1 MAMDFGKLNFAVGF
15 NRTSAFP
22 LDANSYFEDYNA
34 AVEAV
39 AGAAEV
45 GSADSAYYIGQI
57 IIINDKSSTNNKGL
71 GLYQITGTAGAGT
84 LTKFGQ
90 ATSADEL
97 GEKVSA
103 LGNQIS
109 IINNKLVAATQLK
122 EGLMSADDKK
132 KLDGIAEKAQVN
144 TIEGIQ
150 LDGVDIA
157 PGEGKKVNIVINE
170 TYLKKTDAANSYVAK
185 ENGKGLSTNDYDNN
199 AKTVV
204 ESVAGINTRV
214 TELEGKIS
222 GVTGA
227 MHFKGVLTEKPS
239 DLSSYAAG
247 DVIVVDKKEYVCAEN
262 EEGTKEWHELG
273 DEGSYL
279 TKTEAET
286 KYVKSESYSTDKAA
300 LEQNIQ
306 AAASAVAAEQT
317 RATEAESAL
326 QTAIDGK
333 ASTGA
338 VSAIETRV
346 ANIEG
351 NYLTSSDKTALES
364 AIGAKASQTDL
375 NAATDKITTLETKVG
390 NVAAEGK
397 EATGLYKDIANEVA
411 ARQTL
416 AKKVTNSEKNIETLQ
431 ANVGTDGDG
440 ADAEG
445 SLFARIKQ
453 LSSDLAGKID
463 GITVNGEAVTI
474 ENKIAQITLPDAF
487 IIGLKEGEDDLVVT
501 DGKLELAKVSTDKLV
516 QGTKTLVLNGGNAN
530 K

>member
-1 MAMDFGKLNFAVGF
+1 MAIDFGKLNFAVGF

-34 AVEAV
+34 AVDAV

-57 IIINDKSSTNNKGL
+57 IIINDKSSTDNKGL

-132 KLDGIAEKAQVN
+132 KLDGIDEKAQVN

-170 TYLKKTDAANSYVAK
+170 TYLKKTDAANRYVAK

-199 AKTVV
+199 AKTIV
-204 ESVAGINTRV
+204 ESVGGINTRV

-227 MHFKGVLTEKPS
+227 MHFKGVLTGKPS
-239 DLSSYAAG
+239 DLSSYEAG
-247 DVIVVDKKEYVCAEN
+247 DVIVVDKKEYVCAVN

-300 LEQNIQ
+300 LEQSIKV
-306 AAASAVAAEQT
+306 ATDAVATEKSRAEGV
-317 RATEAESAL
+317 EGEL
-326 QTAIDGK
+326 QTAINEK
-333 ASTGA
+333 AS
-338 VSAIETRV
+338 IETVNAISGKV
-346 ANIEG
+346 ATIEG
-351 NYLTSSDKTALES
+351 NYLTSTDKKALES
-364 AIGAKASQTDL
+364 AIGEKASQKDL
-375 NAATDKITTLETKVG
+375 NTANGKITELETKVG
-390 NVAAEGK
+390 KAAAGE
-397 EATGLYKDIANEVA
+397 EAATGLYKNIADEVA
-411 ARQTL
+411 ARQAL
-416 AKKVTNSEKNIETLQ
+416 ARKVTNSETNIETLQ
-431 ANVGTDGDG
+431 NNVGTSDDG
-440 ADAEG
+440 ASATG

-453 LSSDLAGKID
+453 LSSDLDGKID
-463 GITVNGEAVTI
+463 GITVDGVDVTI
-474 ENKIAQITLPDAF
+474 ENKIAKITLPDAF

-501 DGKLELAKVSTDKLV
+501 DGKLELAQVSTDKLV

>member
-1 MAMDFGKLNFAVGF
+1 MATNFGKLNFAVGF

-39 AGAAEV
+39 AGATEV

-57 IIINDKSSTNNKGL
+57 IIINDKSSANKGL
-71 GLYQITGTAGAGT
+71 GLYQITEAAGTCT

-109 IINNKLVAATQLK
+109 IINDKLVAATQLK

-132 KLDGIAEKAQVN
+132 KLDGIDEKAQVN

-150 LDGVDIA
+150 LDSVDIA

-185 ENGKGLSTNDYDNN
+185 ESGKGLSTNDYDDN

-204 ESVAGINTRV
+204 ESVTGINTRV
-214 TELEGKIS
+214 NELESKIS

-247 DVIVVDKKEYVCAEN
+247 DVIIVDKKEYVCAVN

-300 LEQNIQ
+300 LEQSIK
-306 AAASAVAAEQT
+306 AATDAVAKEKERAEGV
-317 RATEAESAL
+317 EGEL
-326 QTAIDGK
+326 QTAINDK

-346 ANIEG
+346 ADIEG
-351 NYLTSSDKTALES
+351 NYLTSTDKNALES
-364 AIGAKASQTDL
+364 AIGAKASQEDL
-375 NAATDKITTLETKVG
+375 NTASDKITKLETKVG
-390 NVAAEGK
+390 NAAAEGK
-397 EATGLYKDIANEVA
+397 EATGLYKDIADEVA
-411 ARQTL
+411 ARQAL
-416 AKKVTNSEKNIETLQ
+416 AKKVTANEKNIETFQ
-431 ANVGTDGDG
+431 GNIGTSDDG
-440 ADAEG
+440 ASATG

-453 LSSDLAGKID
+453 LSSDLDGKID
-463 GITVNGEAVTI
+463 GITVDGVDVTI
-474 ENKIAQITLPDAF
+474 ENKIAKITLPDAF

-501 DGKLELAKVSTDKLV
+501 NGKLELAQVSTDKLV